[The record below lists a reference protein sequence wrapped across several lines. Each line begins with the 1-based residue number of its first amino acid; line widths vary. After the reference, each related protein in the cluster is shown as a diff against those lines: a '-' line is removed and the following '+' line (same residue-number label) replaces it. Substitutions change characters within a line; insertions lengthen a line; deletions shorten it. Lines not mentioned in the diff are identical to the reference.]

1 MGGVRTEDRM
11 LKKKDICIDCGN
23 TDLLNWNPTVAAGAT
38 VAVDGGIMQL
48 NDPNIL
54 AQYHFRT
61 GPHTV
66 S

>member
-1 MGGVRTEDRM
+1 M
-11 LKKKDICIDCGN
+11 LKKKDICIDYKN
-23 TDLLNWNPTVAAGAT
+23 TDLLNLNPTVAAGAA